1 MKTSWESMA
10 GRCNAWESTAEE
22 PNCRSSYTWESH
34 ADVVIVGTGVAGLT
48 CARNAAAAGLSV
60 VVVTKEDPAES
71 NTRYAQGGVA
81 VVRDQRD
88 TGDCVAAHVLDT
100 LAAGVGLCDAEAV
113 GAILA
118 GGRGAIARLINLGA
132 QFDAG
137 PQGLLRTRE
146 GGHHA
151 DRVIHAGGDATGA
164 EIERALLAAD
174 VQPVTL
180 EEHQALD
187 VLLTENGFAAGIS
200 VLAPDGSVGVIR
212 AGSVVLATGGSG
224 QVFAASTNPEVATA
238 DGLAMA
244 LRAGALS
251 ADLEFIQF
259 HPTALFDPAARTGRR
274 PLVTEAVRGAGATL
288 LDGAGSP
295 VMAGVHPLGDLAPR
309 DVVSLAISRRLRESP
324 GGIGDHVFLDARGIG
339 EFDRRFPTVTASC
352 REVGVNPA
360 VDLIPVSPAAH
371 YHCGGVLTDLDGRT
385 TVPGLYAIGEVART
399 GLHGANRL
407 ASNSLLEGLV
417 MGERVAQV
425 LRAEPDRIGRA
436 PNTTWLRPGR
446 TPLQT
451 IMSRYAGIGRT
462 AAGLTAIASMTARTH
477 SAAGP
482 LISRDAVETT
492 NLALVS
498 EAIASA
504 AAYRTESR
512 GCHVRTDHPQI
523 DGRWGRSSLLQWQD
537 GRARV
542 WLPGPVTKLAGVAV

>member
-1 MKTSWESMA
+1 MNIRRDSTGGESY
-10 GRCNAWESTAEE
+10 AWES
-22 PNCRSSYTWESH
+22 S

-60 VVVTKEDPAES
+60 VVVTKKDQAES

-100 LAAGVGLCDAEAV
+100 LTAGVGLCEAEAV
-113 GAILA
+113 GVILS
-118 GGRGAIARLINLGA
+118 GGRGAVARLIGAGA

-137 PQGLLRTRE
+137 HHGLLRTRE

-164 EIERALLAAD
+164 EIQRALLAAGR
-174 VQPVTL
+174 QPITL

-187 VLLTENGFAAGIS
+187 VLLTESGSAAGIS
-200 VLAPDGSVGVIR
+200 VLAPDGAVGVIR

-224 QVFAASTNPEVATA
+224 QIFAASTNPEIATA

-244 LRAGALS
+244 LRAGAVA

-259 HPTALFDPAARTGRR
+259 HPTALFDPNARTGRR
-274 PLVTEAVRGAGATL
+274 PLITEAVRGAGAIL
-288 LDGAGSP
+288 LDGAGAA

-309 DVVSLAISRRLRESP
+309 DVVSLAISRRLREKP

-352 REVGVNPA
+352 AEVGVNPA

-371 YHCGGVLTDLDGRT
+371 YHCGGVLTDIDGRT

-417 MGERVAQV
+417 MGERVARV
-425 LRAEPDRIGRA
+425 LRAQPAQIGRA
-436 PNTTWLRPGR
+436 PNTAWLRPGR
-446 TPLQT
+446 TQLQR
-451 IMSRYAGIGRT
+451 IMSRHAGIGRE
-462 AAGLTAIASMTARTH
+462 AAGLAVI
-477 SAAGP
+477 SALAAQTPSAPG
-482 LISRDAVETT
+482 LQLSRDAAETS

-498 EAIASA
+498 QAIAAA
-504 AAYRTESR
+504 AAYRSESR
-512 GCHVRTDHPQI
+512 GCHVRTDHPRI
-523 DGRWGRSSLLQWQD
+523 DVRWGRSSFLQWHD
-537 GRARV
+537 GSARV
-542 WLPGPVTKLAGVAV
+542 WLPAPIKRLAQVAV